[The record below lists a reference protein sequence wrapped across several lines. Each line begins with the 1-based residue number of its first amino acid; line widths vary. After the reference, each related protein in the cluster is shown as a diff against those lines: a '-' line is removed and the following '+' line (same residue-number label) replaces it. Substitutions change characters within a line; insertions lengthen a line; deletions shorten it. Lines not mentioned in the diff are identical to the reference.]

1 MLTHTQIQKAQTTM
15 AFSIVSTTFLIE
27 KIKMEIVVI
36 DAIANAFLT
45 AYEKDFNLVNIIN
58 EKNFDENDV
67 DPYSLYV
74 HQGVYDR
81 LIASG
86 LFVKDGNEVLTL
98 ANGLGNTLNEVREL
112 V

>member
-1 MLTHTQIQKAQTTM
+1 MLTHTQEQKAKRTL
-15 AFSIVSTTFLIE
+15 AFAIVSTTFLIE

-67 DPYSLYV
+67 DTYSLYV
-74 HQGVYDR
+74 HQGVYER
-81 LIASG
+81 LIESG